1 MNHRC
6 LPCSRR
12 VRWRIL
18 IAALCLSA
26 CSGGGEQQDQ
36 RRGAGGPVEVG
47 FVAVQPTSVPITTE
61 LAGRV
66 NPFQVS
72 QVRPQVSGVLQRRL
86 FTEGTIV
93 HAGQTLYQID
103 QRLYRAA
110 ADEARANVQS
120 ARANADAT
128 RLRAERLKPLAEM
141 EAVAAQDYTDA
152 AAAARQAQAS
162 VAQTSAQLATANVNL
177 GFTTVPAPITGRI
190 GRSLFTVGALVT
202 ANQADPLAV
211 IQQLD
216 PIFVDIQQSS
226 AELVTLRRS
235 LAEGGAAPGS
245 AQVTITLEDGSLYP
259 RPGTVEFTEVMVD
272 PDTGTVTLR
281 ARFPNPDG
289 LLLPGMFV
297 RARFAQ
303 SVNTR
308 AFLVPQQAL
317 ARDAKGQATVYV
329 VGPNNVATQ
338 RSVTAVQT
346 QGTDWVVTSGLNPG
360 DKVITQGINKLRPN
374 AQIKPVPASAPQRIV
389 PPKGGGAKG
398 GGAKGGG
405 GQAQGG

>member
-26 CSGGGEQQDQ
+26 CSGGGGGEQQD
-36 RRGAGGPVEVG
+36 RRGGGGPVEVG
-47 FVAVQPTSVPITTE
+47 FVTVQPTSVPMTTE

-93 HAGQTLYQID
+93 RAGQTLYQID

-128 RLRAERLKPLAEM
+128 RQRADRLKPLADM

-162 VAQTSAQLATANVNL
+162 VAQSSAQLATANVNL

-226 AELVTLRRS
+226 AELVSLRRS
-235 LAEGGAAPGS
+235 LAGGGATPGT
-245 AQVTITLEDGSLYP
+245 AQVTISLEDGSEYP
-259 RPGTVEFTEVMVD
+259 RAGTVEFTEVMVD

-303 SVNTR
+303 SINTR

-338 RSVTAVQT
+338 RLVTAVQT
-346 QGTDWVVTSGLNPG
+346 QGTDWVVTNGLNPG

-374 AQIKPVPASAPQRIV
+374 APIKPVPASTPQRV
-389 PPKGGGAKG
+389 EPPKGDAAKG
-398 GGAKGGG
+398 GGA
-405 GQAQGG
+405 GQARGG

>member
-6 LPCSRR
+6 VPCSRR

-26 CSGGGEQQDQ
+26 CAGGGGDDRQD
-36 RRGAGGPVEVG
+36 RRGGDGPVEVG
-47 FVAVQPTSVPITTE
+47 FVVLQPSSVPITTE

-86 FTEGTIV
+86 FTEGAIV

-110 ADEARANVQS
+110 SDEARANVQS

-235 LAEGGAAPGS
+235 LADGGAAPGS
-245 AQVTITLEDGSLYP
+245 AQVRIKLEDGSDYP
-259 RPGTVEFTEVMVD
+259 RAGTVEFTEVMVD

-303 SVNTR
+303 SINTR
-308 AFLVPQQAL
+308 AYLVPQQAL

-329 VGPNNVATQ
+329 VGPNNVAVQ
-338 RSVTAVQT
+338 RGVTAVQT
-346 QGTDWVVTSGLNPG
+346 QGTDWVVTQGLNPG
-360 DKVITQGINKLRPN
+360 DKVITQGVNKLHPN
-374 AQIKPVPASAPQRIV
+374 APIKPVPASTPQRIA
-389 PPKGGGAKG
+389 PPQGNGAKG
-398 GGAKGGG
+398 GAAG
-405 GQAQGG
+405 GQARGG